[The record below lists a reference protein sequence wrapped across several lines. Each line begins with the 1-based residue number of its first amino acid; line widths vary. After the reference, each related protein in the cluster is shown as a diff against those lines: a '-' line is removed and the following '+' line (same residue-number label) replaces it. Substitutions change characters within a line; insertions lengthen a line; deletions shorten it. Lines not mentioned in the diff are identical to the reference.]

1 MREYFLNSD
10 ICIDMN
16 SKRQQKVARVLQ
28 KELSDI
34 FQRDLRDTFGKAFI
48 TITDTEITPDLGVA
62 YVYLSFMMV
71 NNKEEALQDVRDTGS
86 KIRGILGQR
95 VRHQLRIV
103 PELRFFLDD
112 TADHAA
118 KMDKLF
124 SQIDIPKDPT
134 DEQKGKDA

>member
-1 MREYFLNSD
+1 M
-10 ICIDMN
+10 
-16 SKRQQKVARVLQ
+16 
-28 KELSDI
+28 
-34 FQRDLRDTFGKAFI
+34 TFFSVTFI

-71 NNKEEALQDVRDTGS
+71 NNKEEALQDVRDNGS

-103 PELRFFLDD
+103 PELRFFLDNS
-112 TADHAA
+112 AEYAA

-124 SQIDIPKDPT
+124 SEIEIPKPPT
-134 DEQKGKDA
+134 DEQEEKDA